1 MFQGSHFMLETA
13 MGYPI
18 LSFGTFWEFL
28 RTDHHTLHPPSTFRT
43 IEADKFYER
52 WDTLQF
58 WFQDQALLK
67 IFR

>member
-18 LSFGTFWEFL
+18 LSFGTFWDFL
-28 RTDHHTLHPPSTFRT
+28 KTDHHTHHLRSTFRT
-43 IEADKFYER
+43 RVADKYYKR

-58 WFQDQALLK
+58 RFQDQAIFK
-67 IFR
+67 IYR